1 MSMALNPIDKA
12 IADIK
17 FAIPKQILNKVFL
30 ASFGGV
36 WTPLNSSIDQQIRTL
51 VLDAKVLPDCD
62 VVGGVKMYLPTSDIP
77 REYTDQFTVIFRVP
91 KDRIQGRTITNV
103 LGIGYLE
110 TNSFAQYNI
119 TNQMNECS
127 VNTLTENALALMSAN
142 QSIPISS
149 TAECTL
155 IAENTVMVK
164 DTMYIKP
171 NGYLWCEL
179 ANAED
184 MANIQIRSLL
194 QFSKLCVLATKAY
207 IYTQY
212 LVTMDQGENAAG
224 KELGAFRSVIESY
237 SDAADQYLE
246 YLQEVWTVVA
256 FCNDA
261 RQYTDFIRM
270 QVGGRR

>member
-1 MSMALNPIDKA
+1 MALNPIDKA
-12 IADIK
+12 ISDIK
-17 FAIPKQILNKVFL
+17 FAIPKQILKKVFL
-30 ASFGGV
+30 NQFDF
-36 WTPLNSSIDQQIRTL
+36 WTPQNTSIEDQIRAL
-51 VLDAKVLPDCD
+51 VIEPKVLIDCEI
-62 VVGGVKMYLPTSDIP
+62 VAGVKMYLPTSDIP
-77 REYTDQFTVIFRVP
+77 REYTDEFTVIFRVP
-91 KDRIQGRTITNV
+91 KHKTQGRSITNV

-110 TNSFAQYNI
+110 TNSYAQYSI

-171 NGYLWCEL
+171 NGYLWLEL

-194 QFSKLCVLATKAY
+194 QFSKLCLLATKAY

-212 LVTMDQGENAAG
+212 LIEMDQGENSAG
-224 KELGAFRSVIESY
+224 KELGAFRTTIEKWETAY
-237 SDAADQYLE
+237 DDYVEFLE
-246 YLQEVWTVVA
+246 KVWSVVA
-256 FCNDA
+256 FCNDS

-270 QVGGRR
+270 QFNGRR